1 MNEEQARLVL
11 LVKAVES
18 TQTGDTLLSVAQR
31 DAAGARALAASARPA
46 SDAKRAAWA
55 EAFMVRRAHTLWPQA
70 LQAQERLGLLQGDAW
85 LMRALRWGL
94 PLLGLAVG
102 LGAELWVSPRA
113 IDLLSPALLTL
124 VLWNLLVYL
133 WLAVRAL
140 RGAFTAH
147 PGVQWPARVLAW
159 LGGRRLRLGLL
170 GKVGARFQHDW
181 LLTAGAGVAH
191 RLVAAMHL
199 SALLCAVGMLAALWA
214 KGLFTELRV
223 GWESQW
229 LAASH
234 LHAFFATLGAWLGA
248 PDITLQDI
256 QRLEGGAAA
265 TKADGS
271 LWARWWGHVVLA
283 WVVLPRLV
291 LAVGSA
297 FKAWVHMKRLHL
309 DMTDPYFVRLLAEH
323 GGPATTVVVQP
334 YSYRLAPHQEA
345 ALKAVVRSRLGA
357 SASLLLQPPLAYGE
371 TLTALPAP
379 GTGQQRHVVALFSLA
394 ATPEQETHGA
404 LVRQAAA
411 LTAGPV
417 EVWLD
422 SATFSTHLA
431 PGARAARLAER
442 EALWRDFL
450 GTVPGCGLVQVL
462 HLAHNDGDGGG
473 HGGSDGPA

>member
-1 MNEEQARLVL
+1 MNEEQARVVL

-18 TQTGDTLLSVAQR
+18 TQTDDTLLSATQR
-31 DAAGARALAASARPA
+31 DAAGAQALAASARPA
-46 SDAKRAAWA
+46 SDAKRAEWA

-70 LQAQERLGLLQGDAW
+70 LQARERLGLLEGDAW
-85 LMRALRWGL
+85 LMRTLRWGL

-113 IDLLSPALLTL
+113 IDLLSPALLVL
-124 VLWNLLVYL
+124 VLWNLLVYG

-147 PGVQWPARVLAW
+147 TRVQWPARVLAW

-181 LLTAGAGVAH
+181 LLTAGTGVAH

-199 SALLCAVGMLAALWA
+199 SALLCALGMLAALWA

-229 LAASH
+229 LAAGH
-234 LHAFFATLGAWLGA
+234 LHALFSTVGTWLGA

-271 LWARWWGHVVLA
+271 LWALWWARVVLA
-283 WVVLPRLV
+283 CVVLPRLV

-357 SASLLLQPPLAYGE
+357 SAALLLQPPLAYGE
-371 TLTALPAP
+371 TLTALPSVAA
-379 GTGQQRHVVALFSLA
+379 GRQRHVAVLFSLA

-404 LVRQAAA
+404 LVRQVAA
-411 LTAGPV
+411 LATGPV
-417 EVWLD
+417 AVWLD
-422 SATFSTHLA
+422 SATFSAHLA
-431 PGARAARLAER
+431 PVARAARLSER

-450 GTVPGCGLVQVL
+450 GTVAAGASVQVL
-462 HLAHNDGDGGG
+462 HLAHSDGGG
-473 HGGSDGPA
+473 DGDGGSDGPA